1 MRFLRKTAAG
11 FLLTFGFLLL
21 LVPAVVLPDREAT
34 QDDRDGAWGCLAMGI
49 PVTAWG
55 GWIVWGLYSDRRKA
69 RLKQVQDAFYRLV
82 RQHHGR
88 VTVLNFAMEAEL
100 PGEEAKA
107 FLDARSREFGVTFDV
122 MEDGGIVYQFPVIG
136 LEEPPVMAAAEPAAV
151 LAGGDRVDVVLLD
164 FPPNQK
170 IPLIKVLRE
179 MTGLSL
185 AATKDMTDQVPSV
198 IGSNVEQAV
207 ARQWQQ
213 RLSAVGATV
222 QLRSR

>member
-21 LVPAVVLPDREAT
+21 LVPAVTLPDREAT
-34 QDDRDGAWGCLAMGI
+34 RDDRDAAWGCLAMGI

-55 GWIVWGLYSDRRKA
+55 GWIVWGLYNDRRKA
-69 RLKQVQDAFYRLV
+69 RLKQIQDAFYRLV

-88 VTVLNFAMEAEL
+88 VTVLNFAMETEL

-122 MEDGGIVYQFPVIG
+122 MEDGGIVYQFPVMG
-136 LEEPPVMAAAEPAAV
+136 LEELPGMAAAEPAAA
-151 LAGGDRVDVVLLD
+151 LTGGDRVDVVLVTFSSSNKL
-164 FPPNQK
+164 
-170 IPLIKVLRE
+170 LLLKVLRE
-179 MTGLSL
+179 LTGLGLREVKIMADRTPSL
-185 AATKDMTDQVPSV
+185 IA
-198 IGSNVEQAV
+198 SNVDQTV

-213 RLSAVGATV
+213 RLSTVGATV
-222 QLRSR
+222 QIRAR

>member
-1 MRFLRKTAAG
+1 MRFIRKAAAG

-21 LVPAVVLPDREAT
+21 LVPAVVFPDREAT
-34 QDDRDGAWGCLAMGI
+34 QDERDGAWGCLAMGI

-55 GWIVWGLYSDRRKA
+55 GWIVWGLYNDRRKA

-122 MEDGGIVYQFPVIG
+122 MEDGGIVYHFPVIG
-136 LEEPPVMAAAEPAAV
+136 LEEPEVMAAAEPSAA
-151 LAGGDRVDVVLLD
+151 LAGGDRVDVMLD
-164 FPPNQK
+164 AVQRDRL
-170 IPLIKVLRE
+170 IPTIKVVRE
-179 MTGLSL
+179 LTGLGLKETKELIERSPCL
-185 AATKDMTDQVPSV
+185 LTSNLDAAT
-198 IGSNVEQAV
+198 
-207 ARQWQQ
+207 ARQWQR
-213 RLSAVGATV
+213 RLEEVGATV
-222 QLRSR
+222 SLRQR